1 MHPPD
6 AAIALFR
13 FGPFELNAKTGE
25 LRRNGVRVRLP
36 DQSCSVL
43 LALLRCPGEMVSR
56 EDLQQQ
62 LWKSGTFVDFEHG
75 LNLAVARLRQA
86 LGDTAE
92 HPRYIE
98 TLPRKGYRF
107 LVELAAVEE
116 RKLTSIEI
124 APLQTAAI
132 ETAPIGL
139 QPIPAPPRGA
149 RRRHYGGTLAAILL
163 ALAISGSIYFRQRFG
178 SSNANLR
185 LRQVTADI
193 GIATMPAL
201 SPDGKLVAY
210 ASDRGTG
217 GNLDIW
223 VQTVAEGG
231 RPIRL
236 THDSGNDTDPSFSPD
251 GGKIVFVSQRQ
262 GGGIYV
268 IPALGGDER
277 LLVRGGAHPRFSP
290 DGTQIA
296 YSTTPSE
303 FMDLEGPGLYTSNV
317 SVVPASGGPSRVVA
331 PELGWANFRSW
342 SADGKL
348 LLIAVMRAVNSVET
362 LEYWVAGANG
372 GRAVP
377 TNILRELSKRNL
389 PTRSI
394 SLDWSQQGLLVGAGT
409 EIWRFELDPRDWNVR
424 TARRLFTAPSQISRT
439 RGTPSKLVFS
449 SATTATHLWRLPID
463 LNSGRVTGPLS
474 PVPNAGGSQIYP
486 SLSHDGNVLV
496 YQQSSPSGDEVLL
509 RDNAKGTEA
518 VLIGQ
523 LVRPKLSPDGSRV
536 AFSNSKGLYLLDSG
550 GGQPKALMQT
560 TERLVAYGWS
570 PDGERVVF
578 WHGSPVQFSTI
589 EWRTGKRKVLISHP
603 KYSVL
608 NAVFSPDENWLS
620 FDVPGPTGRRV
631 MIAPVR
637 DGTAAAESEWIT
649 VAAASNWN
657 QRGWW
662 SEDGRL
668 LFYLSDRDRSTC
680 IWAQHLAIDTKRPV
694 GDAFPVSHF
703 HDMRRLL
710 PGAGPYGPAVSRN
723 ELLVGLQE
731 RTENIWLA
739 EESP

>member
-6 AAIALFR
+6 AAIELFR

-36 DQSCSVL
+36 DQSCTVL
-43 LALLRCPGEMVSR
+43 LALLRRPGEMVSR

-107 LVELAAVEE
+107 LIELAAVEE

-132 ETAPIGL
+132 ETAPVGL
-139 QPIPAPPRGA
+139 QPIPAPSSGA
-149 RRRHYGGTLAAILL
+149 RRWRYGGTLAAILL
-163 ALAISGSIYFRQRFG
+163 AVAVSGSIYFRQRFG
-178 SSNANLR
+178 SSSANLR

-210 ASDRGTG
+210 ASDRGSG

-223 VQTVAEGG
+223 VQTLAEGG
-231 RPIRL
+231 RAIRL
-236 THDSGNDTDPSFSPD
+236 THDSANDTDPSFSPD
-251 GGKIVFVSQRQ
+251 SGKIVFVSQRQ

-277 LLVRGGAHPRFSP
+277 LLVRGGSHPRFSP

-303 FMDLEGPGLYTSNV
+303 FMALEGPGLYASNV
-317 SVVPASGGPSRVVA
+317 SVVPASGGLPRVVA
-331 PELGWANFRSW
+331 PGLGWANFRSW

-348 LLIAVMRAVNSVET
+348 LLISVMRAPNSVET
-362 LEYWVAGANG
+362 LEYWVARANG
-372 GRAVP
+372 GRPLP
-377 TNILRELSKRNL
+377 TGILRELSKRNL
-389 PTRSI
+389 PTRNI

-424 TARRLFTAPSQISRT
+424 TARRLFTAPAQISRT

-486 SLSHDGNVLV
+486 SLSHDGKVLV
-496 YQQSSPSGDEVLL
+496 YQQNSPSGDEVLL

-518 VLIGQ
+518 VLIAQ
-523 LVRPKLSPDGSRV
+523 LVRAKLSPDGSRV

-550 GGQPKALMQT
+550 GGQPKALIET
-560 TERLVAYGWS
+560 AERLVAYGWS
-570 PDGERVVF
+570 PDGKRVIF
-578 WHGSPVQFSTI
+578 WHGSPVQFSTV

-608 NAVFSPDENWLS
+608 NAVLSPDENWVS
-620 FDVPGPTGRRV
+620 FDVPGPTGRSV

-637 DGTAAAESEWIT
+637 DGTAVAESEWIT
-649 VAAASNWN
+649 VAAASSWN

-668 LFYLSDRDRSTC
+668 LFYLSDRDRNTC
-680 IWAQHLAIDTKRPV
+680 IWAQRLATHTKRPV
-694 GDAFPVSHF
+694 GDAFSISHF

-723 ELLVGLQE
+723 ELLVGLLE